1 MHVINS
7 NRETT
12 HLWLNS
18 KHEKSDNK
26 PQILL
31 ENASAESIVAEV
43 TTLTKDTNFSYHD
56 VIKVVRRQVNKTDR
70 QEKLVKRMNLM
81 N

>member
-56 VIKVVRRQVNKTDR
+56 VIKVVRRQVNKTETD
-70 QEKLVKRMNLM
+70 KRN
-81 N
+81 

>member
-12 HLWLNS
+12 HLWVNS

-56 VIKVVRRQVNKTDR
+56 VIKVVRRQVNKTETD
-70 QEKLVKRMNLM
+70 KRN
-81 N
+81 

>member
-18 KHEKSDNK
+18 IHEKSDNK

-56 VIKVVRRQVNKTDR
+56 VIKVVRRQVNKTETD
-70 QEKLVKRMNLM
+70 KRN
-81 N
+81 